1 MSIRVVC
8 PNGHVLNVK
17 EALAGKTGLCPT
29 CKARVQVPEP
39 SSPAE
44 SELNEDAILGIIGP
58 FDPTRAA
65 AEAAPAVVA
74 STVPA
79 KKTCAKCYR
88 EILAETH
95 ICPYCHYYIADL
107 KDFAT

>member
-17 EALAGKTGLCPT
+17 DSLAGKTGLCPT
-29 CKARVQVPEP
+29 CKARVQVPQP
-39 SSPAE
+39 TSPE

-58 FDPTRAA
+58 FDPTQAVSDNPAPAA
-65 AEAAPAVVA
+65 A
-74 STVPA
+74 SGPA
-79 KKTCAKCYR
+79 KKICAKCYR

-95 ICPYCHYYIADL
+95 ICPYCHYYIAEL